1 MKIKKVDDKHMVNHT
16 KKKAKIHTHEPKK
29 ASIKQVMWMNRMCR
43 LSEAEELLSEMDF
56 SDVADDIAKTEED
69 TQLIVSGWWVFLP
82 QLNLQLHEG
91 ILCNWDEEE
100 QMFMP
105 DVAVTVV
112 YEADADRTEYIYF
125 EQDGMTAA
133 LYNWL
138 NGRLSI
144 SQIEALKCEI
154 IVPEDGE

>member
-1 MKIKKVDDKHMVNHT
+1 
-16 KKKAKIHTHEPKK
+16 
-29 ASIKQVMWMNRMCR
+29 MNRMCR
-43 LSEAEELLSEMDF
+43 LGEAEQIISEMEERLI
-56 SDVADDIAKTEED
+56 DVADDIAETEED

-112 YEADADRTEYIYF
+112 YEADADRMEYIYF
-125 EQDGMTAA
+125 EDSFIVNNVNILQGKEKVFVAMPSYKTKQKG
-133 LYNWL
+133 
-138 NGRLSI
+138 GR
-144 SQIEALKCEI
+144 C
-154 IVPEDGE
+154 V

>member
-1 MKIKKVDDKHMVNHT
+1 MKIK
-16 KKKAKIHTHEPKK
+16 
-29 ASIKQVMWMNRMCR
+29 CR
-43 LSEAEELLSEMDF
+43 LVEAEQIISEMEERLI
-56 SDVADDIAKTEED
+56 DVADDIAETEED

-125 EQDGMTAA
+125 EQDSMTAT
-133 LYNWL
+133 LYIWL

-144 SQIEALKCEI
+144 SRIEALKCEI
-154 IVPEDGE
+154 IVPEDGEEHKTI

>member
-1 MKIKKVDDKHMVNHT
+1 
-16 KKKAKIHTHEPKK
+16 
-29 ASIKQVMWMNRMCR
+29 MWMNRMCR
-43 LSEAEELLSEMDF
+43 LGEAEEFISEMDF
-56 SDVADDIAKTEED
+56 SDVADDIAETEED
-69 TQLIVSGWWVFLP
+69 TQLVVSGWWVFLP

-125 EQDGMTAA
+125 EQDGMTAT

-154 IVPEDGE
+154 IVPKDGEEHKTE

>member
-1 MKIKKVDDKHMVNHT
+1 MKIK
-16 KKKAKIHTHEPKK
+16 
-29 ASIKQVMWMNRMCR
+29 CR
-43 LSEAEELLSEMDF
+43 LVEAEQIISEMEERLI
-56 SDVADDIAKTEED
+56 DVADDIAETEED

-125 EQDGMTAA
+125 EQDGMEKKWDELYEQTNQEGKNTVKQQTVA
-133 LYNWL
+133 LVSENQYEYGAEAFEAYMEKQGDTVN
-138 NGRLSI
+138 
-144 SQIEALKCEI
+144 IETTLIDKKNN
-154 IVPEDGE
+154 VR

>member
-1 MKIKKVDDKHMVNHT
+1 
-16 KKKAKIHTHEPKK
+16 
-29 ASIKQVMWMNRMCR
+29 MNRMCR
-43 LSEAEELLSEMDF
+43 LGEAEQIISEMEERLI
-56 SDVADDIAKTEED
+56 DVADDIAETEED
-69 TQLIVSGWWVFLP
+69 TLLIVSGWWVFLP

-125 EQDGMTAA
+125 EQDGMTAT

-138 NGRLSI
+138 NGNNTKQYKERKRQSRWFPRHYLSGNVY
-144 SQIEALKCEI
+144 EVCN
-154 IVPEDGE
+154 

>member
-1 MKIKKVDDKHMVNHT
+1 
-16 KKKAKIHTHEPKK
+16 
-29 ASIKQVMWMNRMCR
+29 MNRMCR
-43 LSEAEELLSEMDF
+43 LGEAEELLSEMDF
-56 SDVADDIAKTEED
+56 SDVADDIAETEED
-69 TQLIVSGWWVFLP
+69 TLLIVSGWWVFLP

-125 EQDGMTAA
+125 GKV
-133 LYNWL
+133 
-138 NGRLSI
+138 I
-144 SQIEALKCEI
+144 
-154 IVPEDGE
+154 

>member
-1 MKIKKVDDKHMVNHT
+1 
-16 KKKAKIHTHEPKK
+16 
-29 ASIKQVMWMNRMCR
+29 MNRMCR
-43 LSEAEELLSEMDF
+43 LGEAEELLSEMDF
-56 SDVADDIAKTEED
+56 SDVDDDIAETEED
-69 TQLIVSGWWVFLP
+69 TQLIVSSWWVFLP

-91 ILCNWDEEE
+91 ILCNWDEEK

-125 EQDGMTAA
+125 EQEGMIAT

-154 IVPEDGE
+154 IVPEDGEEHKTI

>member
-1 MKIKKVDDKHMVNHT
+1 
-16 KKKAKIHTHEPKK
+16 
-29 ASIKQVMWMNRMCR
+29 MWMNRMCR
-43 LSEAEELLSEMDF
+43 LGEAEELLSEMDF
-56 SDVADDIAKTEED
+56 SDVADDIAETEED
-69 TQLIVSGWWVFLP
+69 TQLIVSGWWVFLS

-112 YEADADRTEYIYF
+112 YEADADRAEYIYF
-125 EQDGMTAA
+125 EQDGMTAT

-154 IVPEDGE
+154 IAPEDGEEHKTE